1 MFARRTLLALAGLAA
16 IGFAGSA
23 EAQQT
28 LRVGS
33 TPTGVP
39 FTFLNT
45 QNNQIEGIMVD
56 IVKALGKVEGFEVKI
71 EPMQFSTL
79 IDTLKSNRIDVIA
92 AAMFIT
98 EARSKVVDFSDP
110 IVTYGDGLFVP
121 KSDTTEYKDISGL
134 KGKAVG
140 AQLGTTFVGQLQGAG
155 IFSEV
160 KIYDTLPDVL
170 RDVNAGRIAGGV
182 ADEPIVAYNIKQ
194 GHFPNVRLVK
204 GYKPIALGSVG
215 LGVRKGD
222 AELLKKL
229 NSGLAKMKADGSLKA
244 ILTKWGLEG

>member
-1 MFARRTLLALAGLAA
+1 MLARRTFLALAGLAA
-16 IGFAGSA
+16 LSLPGEAR
-23 EAQQT
+23 AQQT
-28 LRVGS
+28 VRIGS

-79 IDTLKSNRIDVIA
+79 IDTLKSSRIDVIA

-98 EARSKVVDFSDP
+98 DARKQVVDFSDP
-110 IVTYGDGLFVP
+110 IVTYGDGLFVN
-121 KSDTTEYKDISGL
+121 KSDKTEYKDISEL

-140 AQLGTTFVGQLQGAG
+140 AQLGTTFVGQLQQAG

-170 RDVNAGRIAGGV
+170 RDVNAGRIAAGV
-182 ADEPIVAYNIKQ
+182 ADEPIVAYNIQQ
-194 GHFPNVRLVK
+194 GRFPNVRLVK
-204 GYKPIALGSVG
+204 GYKPIAMGTVG
-215 LGVRKGD
+215 LAVRKTD
-222 AELLKKL
+222 ADLLKKI
-229 NSGLAKMKADGSLKA
+229 NAGLGKMKADGTLKA
-244 ILTKWGLEG
+244 ILTKWGVEG